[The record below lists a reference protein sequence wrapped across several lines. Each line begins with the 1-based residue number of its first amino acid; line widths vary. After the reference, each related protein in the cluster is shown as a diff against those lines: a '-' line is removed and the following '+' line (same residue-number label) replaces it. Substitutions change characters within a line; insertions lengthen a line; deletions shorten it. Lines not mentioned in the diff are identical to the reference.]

1 MGRTSRT
8 RTSPPLRKAVPN
20 LLSKRQLEINLSK
33 MRIREDPDLSLEQY
47 PVSPE
52 VGAELLFMASFEHRD
67 ITGRKVLDL
76 GSGTGRLAIGAG
88 LLGAKEIVG
97 VDIDPTSISL
107 ARDNAG
113 KLKVNVDWIVG
124 DVAMVQ
130 GKFDTVVMNPPY
142 GTRKEHADI
151 EFLEQSF
158 RYAETVYS
166 IHKSS
171 TRAFLRGFI
180 DRHGRNVDAI
190 RKVEML
196 LPHLFDFHQKKR
208 KSISVDL
215 YRITS

>member
-1 MGRTSRT
+1 MGRASRT
-8 RTSPPLRKAVPN
+8 RTSPPLSEAVPR

-52 VGAELLFMASFEHRD
+52 VGAELLFMAGFEHRD

-76 GSGTGRLAIGAG
+76 GSGTWRLEIGDG
-88 LLGAKEIVG
+88 ILGAKEIVG
-97 VDIDPTSISL
+97 VDIDLTSISL
-107 ARDNAG
+107 ARDNAS

-166 IHKSS
+166 MHKSS
-171 TRAFLRGFI
+171 TRTFLRGFI
-180 DRHGRNVDAI
+180 DRHGRNVDMI
-190 RKVEML
+190 RNVEML
-196 LPHLFDFHQKKR
+196 LPHLFDFHQKKWR
-208 KSISVDL
+208 SISVDL

>member
-1 MGRTSRT
+1 MGRASRT
-8 RTSPPLRKAVPN
+8 RTSPPLRKTVPN

-67 ITGRKVLDL
+67 IIGRKVLDL

-107 ARDNAG
+107 ARDNAS

-124 DVAMVQ
+124 DVATVQ

-171 TRAFLRGFI
+171 TRTFLRGFI
-180 DRHGRNVDAI
+180 DRHGRNVNAI
-190 RKVEML
+190 RNVEMF
-196 LPHLFDFHQKKR
+196 LPHLFDFHQNKR

-215 YRITS
+215 YRITT

>member
-1 MGRTSRT
+1 MGRASRT
-8 RTSPPLRKAVPN
+8 RASPPLRTTVPN

-107 ARDNAG
+107 ARDNAS

-124 DVAMVQ
+124 DLAMVQ

-171 TRAFLRGFI
+171 TRTFLRGFI
-180 DRHGRNVDAI
+180 DRNRRNVDAI
-190 RKVEML
+190 RNVEMF

-208 KSISVDL
+208 KSSSVDL

>member
-1 MGRTSRT
+1 MGRASRT
-8 RTSPPLRKAVPN
+8 RTGPPLRETVPR

-33 MRIREDPDLSLEQY
+33 LKIREDPDLSLEQY

-52 VGAELLFMASFEHRD
+52 VGAELLFMAGFEHGD
-67 ITGRKVLDL
+67 IIGRKVLDL

-97 VDIDPTSISL
+97 VDVDPISISL
-107 ARDNAG
+107 ARQNARKSRVQVKWILG
-113 KLKVNVDWIVG
+113 EVNT
-124 DVAMVQ
+124 VQ

-151 EFLEQSF
+151 KFLEKSF
-158 RYAETVYS
+158 RVADIVYS

-171 TRAFLRGFI
+171 TRTYLRELI
-180 DRHGRNVDAI
+180 ARHGKHVDEI
-190 RKVEML
+190 RSTEMI
-196 LPHLFDFHQKKR
+196 LPHLFEFHHKKW

-215 YRITS
+215 YRIIG

>member
-1 MGRTSRT
+1 MGRASRT
-8 RTSPPLRKAVPN
+8 RTGPPLRETVPR

-33 MRIREDPDLSLEQY
+33 LKIREDPDLSLEQY

-52 VGAELLFMASFEHRD
+52 VGAELLFMAGFEHGD
-67 ITGRKVLDL
+67 IIGRNVLDL

-97 VDIDPTSISL
+97 VDVDPISISL
-107 ARDNAG
+107 ARQNARKSRVQVKWILG
-113 KLKVNVDWIVG
+113 EVNT
-124 DVAMVQ
+124 VQ

-151 EFLEQSF
+151 KFLEKSF
-158 RYAETVYS
+158 RVADIVYS

-171 TRAFLRGFI
+171 TRTYLRELI
-180 DRHGRNVDAI
+180 ARHGKHVDEI
-190 RKVEML
+190 RSTEMI
-196 LPHLFDFHQKKR
+196 LPHLFEFHHKKW

-215 YRITS
+215 YRIIG

>member
-1 MGRTSRT
+1 MGRASRT
-8 RTSPPLRKAVPN
+8 RTSPPLSEAVPR

-171 TRAFLRGFI
+171 TRAFLRGCI
-180 DRHGRNVDAI
+180 DRHGRNVDMI
-190 RKVEML
+190 RNVEML
-196 LPHLFDFHQKKR
+196 LPHLFDFHQKKWR
-208 KSISVDL
+208 SISVDL

>member
-1 MGRTSRT
+1 
-8 RTSPPLRKAVPN
+8 
-20 LLSKRQLEINLSK
+20 

-107 ARDNAG
+107 ARDNAS

-171 TRAFLRGFI
+171 TRTFLRGFI

-190 RKVEML
+190 RNVEML
-196 LPHLFDFHQKKR
+196 LPHLFDFHQKKWT
-208 KSISVDL
+208 SISVDL

>member
-1 MGRTSRT
+1 MGRASRT
-8 RTSPPLRKAVPN
+8 RTSPPLSEAVPR
-20 LLSKRQLEINLSK
+20 LRSKRQREINPAK
-33 MRIREDPDLSLEQY
+33 RRIREDPDLSLEQY

-107 ARDNAG
+107 ARDNAS

-158 RYAETVYS
+158 RYAETVDS

-171 TRAFLRGFI
+171 TRTFLRGFI
-180 DRHGRNVDAI
+180 DLHGRNVDAI
-190 RKVEML
+190 RNVEML
-196 LPHLFDFHQKKR
+196 LPHLFDFHQKQR

-215 YRITS
+215 YRITT

>member
-1 MGRTSRT
+1 MGRASRT
-8 RTSPPLRKAVPN
+8 RTGPPLRETVPR

-33 MRIREDPDLSLEQY
+33 MKIREDPDLSLEQY

-52 VGAELLFMASFEHRD
+52 VGAELLFMAGFEHGD

-88 LLGAKEIVG
+88 LLGAEHIVG

-107 ARDNAG
+107 ARFNAS
-113 KLKVNVDWIVG
+113 KFRVNVKWIVA
-124 DVAMVQ
+124 DVDTVK
-130 GKFDTVVMNPPY
+130 GKFETVVMNPPY

-151 EFLEQSF
+151 KFLEQSF
-158 RYAETVYS
+158 RIAQTIYS

-171 TRAFLRGFI
+171 TRSYLREFI
-180 DRHGRNVDAI
+180 ARRGKHVDEI
-190 RKVEML
+190 RSAEMI
-196 LPHLFDFHQKKR
+196 LPHLFKFHHKKW

-215 YRITS
+215 YRIIE